1 MSNTDSLINLEIRIR
16 EYENRGVQNFDIG
29 SYDIEY
35 VPGIS
40 SMIGFGGSVNW
51 TERMIFNTKN
61 KFDAKGAVVMPTEE
75 GFVYPRFSFDVK
87 ISNQRPFSLRLPIQ
101 LELFYQ
107 QFKNYGD
114 EQGPYVKRLGLQ
126 YSNVFRWNQ
135 NRSFFDVG
143 LRFELFDESSSL
155 FQNEIEQRKIKL
167 NLTNS

>member
-1 MSNTDSLINLEIRIR
+1 MSSLSIITHSLSNTDSLINLEIRIR

-87 ISNQRPFSLRLPIQ
+87 ISNQRPLSFRLPIQ

-114 EQGPYVKRLGLQ
+114 EQDPMSR
-126 YSNVFRWNQ
+126 
-135 NRSFFDVG
+135 D
-143 LRFELFDESSSL
+143 
-155 FQNEIEQRKIKL
+155 
-167 NLTNS
+167 